1 MLKVTVT
8 TMMLV
13 FLFSCAAQEQ
23 DQRAVELKIRAVMDR
38 QIASWNSG
46 DIEGFMGYYWNS
58 GDFTFQSGDRR
69 LEGWEKLLAMYRQ
82 NYAGEKRG
90 VLDFS
95 DVEIN
100 VLSPDAAYVLGR
112 WRIKTADTTKA
123 GLFTLI
129 FRNLDGEWRIVHDH
143 SS

>member
-1 MLKVTVT
+1 MSKVTLS
-8 TMMLV
+8 TMMLI
-13 FLFSCAAQEQ
+13 FLFSCAPREQ
-23 DQRAVELKIRAVMDR
+23 NRQAVELEIRSVMDR
-38 QIASWNSG
+38 QIASWNRG
-46 DIEGFMGYYWNS
+46 DIEGFMSYYWNS

-69 LEGWEKLLAMYRQ
+69 LEGWEQLLAMYRQ

-90 VLDFS
+90 VLDFT

-112 WRIKTADTTKA
+112 WRIKTVDTTKA